1 MTTMNRSYSELMQLE
16 TFEER
21 FEYLKLDG
29 SVGEETFGYDR
40 YINQLLYK
48 SDKWKKETRP
58 KIIVR
63 DDGCDLGIEGR
74 DIGKY
79 VIVHHIN
86 PVTEEDILRDHPKVH
101 DPENLICCSR
111 LTHNAI
117 HYSDESILMKDPVT
131 RRAGD
136 TCPWK

>member
-1 MTTMNRSYSELMQLE
+1 MTRSYSELMQLE

-29 SVGEETFGYDR
+29 SVGTAAEHER

-48 SDKWKKETRP
+48 SVKWKTETRP
-58 KIIVR
+58 RIIVR
-63 DDGCDLGIEGR
+63 DNGCDLGIEGR
-74 DIGKY
+74 DIGNY
-79 VIVHHIN
+79 IFVHHIN
-86 PVTEEDILRDHPKVH
+86 PVTDDDIINDRPNVH

-117 HYSDESILMKDPVT
+117 HYSDESILIKDPVA
-131 RRAGD
+131 RKPND

>member
-1 MTTMNRSYSELMQLE
+1 MNRSYSELMQLE

-48 SDKWKKETRP
+48 SDKWRKETRP
-58 KIIVR
+58 KIIIR
-63 DDGCDLGIEGR
+63 DDGCDLGVEGR

-86 PVTEEDILRDHPKVH
+86 PVNEEDILRDHPKVH

-131 RRAGD
+131 RRKGD